1 MTSEGGTR
9 LQPTGLTCCGG
20 RIPVRGVFV
29 VMGGILIHLTLGT
42 QLTFGNTNPY
52 LVSYIRKHSSPIDL
66 EYIDG
71 IWIQACMLMG
81 QGVTMFVGGILEH
94 KLGPRIACLIGAWA
108 LSAGTAVTYFTVKI
122 CYVTSVMT
130 YGVVFGL
137 GCGIAYAVPVT
148 CAMRWFPN
156 QRGFIGGLIF
166 VGFGMGSTI
175 FNQVI
180 TVYLNPDNIIAD
192 LTIGEDVYFTQDE
205 VLERVPRLFLL
216 LGGTYA
222 VMQLIGVLLMVNPP
236 HGYIQPGST
245 QEYTVEEGGG
255 MKRKDEEADRQNA
268 QTMEVWSSSVKE
280 ETPEK
285 GDGSGYLEEATK
297 PVEMDIHPLKMLRTK
312 MFYLIWLLFLFG
324 GMGGV
329 FMSSMYKSY
338 GQSFIKDDTFMAI
351 TGSCAAVMNAVGGV
365 FWGYIADRFSFNVA
379 AKLLYAM
386 FATVSFTFIGSEYGL
401 KPYFFIWVCLIL
413 FVISGKF
420 TIMPPILTSAASAFM
435 GESLKDYLH
444 YHGLFFL
451 IGGLSCI

>member
-1 MTSEGGTR
+1 
-9 LQPTGLTCCGG
+9 
-20 RIPVRGVFV
+20 
-29 VMGGILIHLTLGT
+29 
-42 QLTFGNTNPY
+42 
-52 LVSYIRKHSSPIDL
+52 
-66 EYIDG
+66 
-71 IWIQACMLMG
+71 
-81 QGVTMFVGGILEH
+81 
-94 KLGPRIACLIGAWA
+94 
-108 LSAGTAVTYFTVKI
+108 
-122 CYVTSVMT
+122 
-130 YGVVFGL
+130 
-137 GCGIAYAVPVT
+137 
-148 CAMRWFPN
+148 
-156 QRGFIGGLIF
+156 
-166 VGFGMGSTI
+166 MGSTI

-401 KPYFFIWVCLIL
+401 KPYFFIW
-413 FVISGKF
+413 
-420 TIMPPILTSAASAFM
+420 
-435 GESLKDYLH
+435 
-444 YHGLFFL
+444 
-451 IGGLSCI
+451 